1 MSNRSGYIY
10 KIQNTINNKVYI
22 GQTITNPMKRW
33 QDHYSCYKKNIQYP
47 LYQDMNQYGIEH
59 FTFQVIES
67 NVPQEQLDEKE
78 IQYIQQYHSY
88 IKDTGYNLTLG
99 GQTAKD
105 NKLKIE
111 QVYEI
116 IDMIQNNVE
125 FNEIACIFDIHTS
138 TVSDINC
145 GDTWHFDDI
154 NYPVRISRNIKRH
167 FTELELDDI
176 YKKLRNRCSM
186 TYIAKIYNV
195 SVTTIANI
203 NSGKIYRKDNCTY
216 PIYKATNSRFN
227 LKQEQVKQVVTL
239 LQSTNDTYQTIGR
252 KLNIGRKTIS
262 NINKGLAYIED
273 LQALGYE
280 PFPIRK

>member
-33 QDHYSCYKKNIQYP
+33 QDHYSCHKKNIQYP

>member
-22 GQTITNPMKRW
+22 GQTIMNPMKRW

-59 FTFQVIES
+59 FAFQVIES

-239 LQSTNDTYQTIGR
+239 LQSTNDTYQTIGQ

-280 PFPIRK
+280 SFPIRK